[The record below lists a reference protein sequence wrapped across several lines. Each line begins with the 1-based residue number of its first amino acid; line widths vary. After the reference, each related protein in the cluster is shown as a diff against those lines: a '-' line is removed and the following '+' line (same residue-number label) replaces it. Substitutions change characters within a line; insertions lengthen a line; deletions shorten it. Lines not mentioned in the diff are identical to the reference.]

1 MREWRKSHP
10 LTPEQRHKSNARAY
24 ANVYERRGTLVKAP
38 CEVCGS
44 DKTEKHHDDYD
55 KPLEVR
61 WLCRQHH
68 LEHHRA

>member
-10 LTPEQRHKSNARAY
+10 LTAEQRRKQ
-24 ANVYERRGTLVKAP
+24 NVRRTSTYYVSRGTLVKAP

-44 DKTEKHHDDYD
+44 LEVEKHHDDYD

-61 WLCRQHH
+61 WLCREHH

>member
-1 MREWRKSHP
+1 MREWRKTHP
-10 LTPEQRHKSNARAY
+10 LTPEQKRRSNARSY
-24 ANVYERRGTLVKAP
+24 ANVYERRGILVKEP

-44 DKTEKHHDDYD
+44 HETEKHHDDYD

-68 LEHHRA
+68 LEHHNA